1 MLYLAMTPTCVQQ
14 KFSVYI
20 ELVIHIKE
28 PILALDLSVLS
39 CATTMGRT
47 KLLVSCLLLITL
59 PEAFLGSG
67 RLSKN
72 TFWLFL
78 AYVNGVLFVSVQIR
92 AQGETLFYVYVGV
105 WAYDLR
111 IYQDLTTL
119 EFNIIFTTVLKYA
132 AEISLSHFYFNRGQ
146 DKKRI

>member
-1 MLYLAMTPTCVQQ
+1 MRVA

-39 CATTMGRT
+39 GTTTMERT

-92 AQGETLFYVYVGV
+92 AQGETLFYGHT
-105 WAYDLR
+105 R
-111 IYQDLTTL
+111 R
-119 EFNIIFTTVLKYA
+119 
-132 AEISLSHFYFNRGQ
+132 SLGL
-146 DKKRI
+146 